1 MAFTMKLDYEKQT
14 ITLGKKFAKLS
25 SVPGSPEYM
34 ELAQVKADFPRYK
47 LVIREIKKNEN
58 KECYAGLTY
67 DYMREYI
74 RHNES
79 SKTRETVLAE
89 LEENILRSRCH
100 SRGFRYPVIK
110 SWFLE
115 KYPEVKEFGKKK
127 KSEES
132 KDSLDNKKIR
142 KEVA

>member
-1 MAFTMKLDYEKQT
+1 MAFTMKLDYKKQT

-34 ELAQVKADFPRYK
+34 ELAQVKEDFPRYK
-47 LVIREIKKNEN
+47 LVIREIKKNKR
-58 KECYAGLTY
+58 KESYKGLTY

-74 RHNES
+74 RHTEP
-79 SKTRETVLAE
+79 SKTRETILAE

-100 SRGFRYPVIK
+100 SSGFRYPVIK

-115 KYPEVKEFGKKK
+115 RYPEVK
-127 KSEES
+127 SICISQES
-132 KDSLDNKKIR
+132 KDTLDDNKSIR